1 MKQHEKEII
10 SQNLIAFM
18 ESDEE
23 LLKKTVIFV
32 GDWILTDASEK
43 CKAYYD
49 IWDLVLK
56 NYMPTSRPILY
67 RSCERR
73 GDKKIASFTGRID
86 CAQKFSDGESMFL
99 LICNTE
105 NPLQFQIGQERGKYE
120 HTFFPLAE
128 LVKKESQSPNCK
140 FSDRLIKK
148 AAKEDEYI
156 MRVNL
161 NWMYSCKWYQK

>member
-1 MKQHEKEII
+1 MNQLEKEII

-18 ESDEE
+18 KSDTE
-23 LLKKTVIFV
+23 LFDNTVSFV
-32 GDWILTDASEK
+32 ADWILTDASEK
-43 CKAYYD
+43 HKAHYD

-67 RSCERR
+67 RSCKRR
-73 GDKKIASFTGRID
+73 ENNKISSFTGRID
-86 CAQKFSDGESMFL
+86 CAQKFSAGENIFL

-105 NPLQFQIGQERGKYE
+105 NSLMFPAVQKRGEYE

-128 LVKKESQSPNCK
+128 LIKKESQSPSCK
-140 FSDRLIKK
+140 FSDRLIDTSV
-148 AAKEDEYI
+148 KEDEYI
-156 MRVNL
+156 MRVDL